1 MFCNQHQF
9 PKEMLLRLFII
20 FYNTELVDEDVF
32 LQWKE
37 DINETYAGKGKA
49 LFQVNNWLQWLE
61 TADEE
66 DEEDADEEEG

>member
-1 MFCNQHQF
+1 
-9 PKEMLLRLFII
+9 MLLRLFII

-49 LFQVNNWLQWLE
+49 LFQVKLSALSVSNPMTMVNPINSQ
-61 TADEE
+61 
-66 DEEDADEEEG
+66 

>member
-1 MFCNQHQF
+1 
-9 PKEMLLRLFII
+9 MLLRLFII